1 MSPRLSNWLKQ
12 GALLAASLLIGLLL
26 IEGMLRVLGWSH
38 PVFAQPDRD
47 LGWSFRP
54 GVSGWSSHENTA
66 FLRMN
71 RFGFRGADWTRE
83 PGEGTLRIA
92 MLGDSFLDS
101 SNLADEHDLARVVER
116 ALNASC
122 PALAPRKAE
131 VLNFGVSGYGT
142 AQQYLQLEQR
152 VTAFRPDV
160 AVLAFYAGNDVA
172 NNSRALSADGQ
183 KTKPYFTMAPS
194 GELQLDRSFRD
205 SNAFRK
211 ELQSDWQ
218 RRLVNASYLLQ
229 ALKQVVRGR
238 PVIPEPL
245 VYDNTSAGKPPTLFG
260 AENEAL
266 FSPPPDETW
275 RSAWAVTEKLL
286 LRMRDRA
293 AANKIGFGMAI
304 IPDPVQAAPGA
315 AWRHALA
322 QRMNAQDLDYPVR
335 RIADFA
341 TQNDLRH
348 LDLLAPLRSHGDREQ
363 VFLYGFPPKLGNGH
377 LNETGSRVAGK
388 EIADWLCREFVRP
401 AQSSAK
407 APL

>member
-12 GALLAASLLIGLLL
+12 GALLAASFLFGLLL
-26 IEGMLRVLGWSH
+26 IEAMLRLFGWSH
-38 PVFAQPDRD
+38 PLFAQPDRD

-101 SNLADEHDLARVVER
+101 SNLADEHDLARVVES
-116 ALNASC
+116 ALNTSC

-142 AQQYLQLEQR
+142 AQQYLLLEQR
-152 VTAFRPDV
+152 VAEFRPAV

-172 NNSRALSADGQ
+172 NNSRSLSPDGQ

-194 GELQLDRSFRD
+194 GELQLDMSFRD
-205 SNAFRK
+205 SNTFRK
-211 ELQSDWQ
+211 ALQSDWQ

-229 ALKQVVRGR
+229 ALKQVARGR

-245 VYDNTSAGKPPTLFG
+245 VYDNSSADKPQTLFG

-266 FSPPPDETW
+266 FSPPSGEAW
-275 RSAWAVTEKLL
+275 QSAWAVTEKLL
-286 LRMRDRA
+286 LRMRDRTTQQR
-293 AANKIGFGMAI
+293 IDFGVAI
-304 IPDPVQAAPGA
+304 VPDPVQAVPGE
-315 AWRHALA
+315 AWRDALA
-322 QRMNAQDLDYPVR
+322 RRIKAEDIDYPVR

-341 TQNDLRH
+341 TQNNIKN
-348 LDLLAPLRSHGDREQ
+348 LDLLAPLRAYGDREQ

-388 EIADWLCREFVRP
+388 EIADWLCRDFVRQ